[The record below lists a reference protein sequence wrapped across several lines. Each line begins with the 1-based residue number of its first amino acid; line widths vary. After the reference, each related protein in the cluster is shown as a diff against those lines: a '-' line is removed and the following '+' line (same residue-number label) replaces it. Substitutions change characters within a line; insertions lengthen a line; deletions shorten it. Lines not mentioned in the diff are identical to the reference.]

1 MAAAAPGPNDRD
13 DEDGS
18 TVFWVLQGMRGILST
33 PALILSTAM
42 IGFAGL
48 AREAGLGWLEASF
61 MSLMIWALPAQI
73 ILIGAITA
81 GTSLAAAAFAVALSS
96 LRLTPMV
103 VALAPE
109 LKGPRTRR
117 LTLYLLSHF
126 VAITAWVFAMERVGR
141 VPRDMRTAF
150 FAGFAVT
157 LTLANT
163 VLIAVVFNLIGQ
175 LPALVTGALAF
186 LTPVYFLSSLYG
198 SARDLA
204 GRLALVFGM
213 LALPLAHAVAPQFEL
228 VVAGLLGGVPAFVI
242 GRWLEARRAP

>member
-1 MAAAAPGPNDRD
+1 MIEATPERQAPDA
-13 DEDGS
+13 ESGS
-18 TVFWVLQGMRGILST
+18 SAYWVRQGMRGILSA

-48 AREAGLGWLEASF
+48 AREAGLSWAEASF
-61 MSLMIWALPAQI
+61 MSLAIWALPAQI

-81 GTSLAAAAFAVALSS
+81 GASLATAAFAVALSS
-96 LRLTPMV
+96 LRMMPMV

-117 LTLYLLSHF
+117 LTLYVLSHF
-126 VAITAWVFAMERVGR
+126 VAITAWVFAMERVGQ
-141 VPRDMRTAF
+141 VPRDKRTAF

-157 LTLANT
+157 LTLVNT
-163 VLIAVVFNLIGQ
+163 LLIAVVFNLIGQ

-198 SARDLA
+198 SSRDLS

-213 LALPLAHAVAPQFEL
+213 LALPMAHALAPRFEL
-228 VVAGLLGGVPAFVI
+228 VVAGLIGGLPAFVL